1 MLVERAERTIYLPV
15 LAPLLLAVLTLVIVS
30 VGGFHAL
37 TGARAYVGGESLWS
51 KARNQTMMRLRAR
64 LTNDSPAAA
73 CAPMSEWLAVPLGD
87 RDARL
92 ELDKV
97 DPDFSVIRDGFVRGG
112 NSPDDVDAMVHLYRE
127 FHGLPLMRD
136 SIEAWRRG
144 DALIE
149 ELRALGERICAQP
162 AGAVDLAM
170 RATSLQALDRLDAE
184 LLVAEARF
192 SASLGQASRES
203 ERLLTS
209 ATVLLAV
216 LLLGGSVWYVMRSLR
231 AQTAQ
236 RRALVD
242 ANTRWELA
250 AEAAGI
256 GVFVWHPGSD
266 RLELDRRARLLY
278 GLDPA
283 APSTMSRG
291 DIASRVHADDR
302 ENVAELVNSA
312 AKGEPLRMRYR
323 ISVADGAIR
332 HIEAIGMVRD
342 LAAPIARRQMF
353 GVLRDVTD
361 EVAAT
366 RLQLEKDAAERVARA
381 RTEFLS
387 RLSHELRTP
396 LNAVLGLAQ
405 VLEIDAEEPLGPR
418 QRRRVELI
426 LQSGWHLL
434 HLVDDVLDITSIDS
448 GMLTIKP
455 VPTDLREVLRSSLA
469 LVETERTALQLSIVD
484 QMPAQTA
491 RVMADPRRLQQVFA
505 NLLSN
510 ACKYNAPGGKVTLGY
525 RSSAQEVSV
534 SITDEGQGISAHDL
548 TELFQPFKR
557 LSATADVPGT
567 GLGLVVV
574 KRLTERMGGRVEV
587 DSELGRGACFMVWL
601 PKARTE

>member
-1 MLVERAERTIYLPV
+1 MLVERAERTIYLRV
-15 LAPLLLAVLTLVIVS
+15 LAPLLLAVVTLVIVS

-51 KARNQTMMRLRAR
+51 KARNQTMVRLRAR

-92 ELDKV
+92 ELDKL
-97 DPDFSVIRDGFVRGG
+97 DPDFGVIRDGFVRGG
-112 NSPDDVDAMVHLYRE
+112 NSPDDVDAMVHLYRN
-127 FHGLPLMRD
+127 FHSLPLMRD
-136 SIEAWRRG
+136 SIDAWRRG

-149 ELRALGERICAQP
+149 ELRVLGELVCAQP
-162 AGAVDLAM
+162 AGAGDLAM
-170 RATSLQALDRLDAE
+170 RAASLQALDRLDAE
-184 LLVAEARF
+184 LLVAEGRF
-192 SASLGQASRES
+192 STSLGLASRQS

-209 ATVLLAV
+209 AILLLAV
-216 LLLGGSVWYVMRSLR
+216 LLLSGSVWYVMRSLR
-231 AQTAQ
+231 AQLAQ

-266 RLELDRRARLLY
+266 QLELDRRARLLY
-278 GLDPA
+278 GLAPA
-283 APSTMSRG
+283 APPTMSRG
-291 DIASRVHADDR
+291 EVASQMHPDDR
-302 ENVAELVNSA
+302 ESVTELVNSA
-312 AKGEPLRMRYR
+312 VNGEPLRARYR
-323 ISVADGAIR
+323 VSVADGAFR
-332 HIEAIGMVRD
+332 HLEAIGMVRD
-342 LAAPIARRQMF
+342 LAAPIALRQMF

-366 RLQLEKDAAERVARA
+366 RLQLEKDAAERVAHA

-405 VLEIDAEEPLGPR
+405 VLEMDAAEPLGPQ

-455 VPTDLREVLRSSLA
+455 VPTDLREVLRTSLA
-469 LVETERTALQLSIVD
+469 LAEPERTALQLSIVD
-484 QMPAQTA
+484 QIPAETA
-491 RVMADPRRLQQVFA
+491 LVMADPRRLQQIFA

-525 RSSAQEVSV
+525 RESAQEVSV
-534 SITDEGQGISAHDL
+534 TITDEGPGISAQDL

-574 KRLTERMGGRVEV
+574 KRLTEQMGGRVEV
-587 DSELGRGACFMVWL
+587 DSELGHGACFVVWL
-601 PKARTE
+601 PKA